1 MPLSKHIEIDPEREK
16 FLRREAIAV
25 AAQLPPKPEDARLV
39 VEYLQEL
46 VAFIDQPDPARELA
60 VVLRLAYERQPF

>member
-1 MPLSKHIEIDPEREK
+1 MALSKHIEIDPEREK
-16 FLRREAIAV
+16 FLRREAIAI

-46 VAFIDQPDPARELA
+46 VEFIDRPDPARETA
-60 VVLRLAYERQPF
+60 VVLRLAYEQPL